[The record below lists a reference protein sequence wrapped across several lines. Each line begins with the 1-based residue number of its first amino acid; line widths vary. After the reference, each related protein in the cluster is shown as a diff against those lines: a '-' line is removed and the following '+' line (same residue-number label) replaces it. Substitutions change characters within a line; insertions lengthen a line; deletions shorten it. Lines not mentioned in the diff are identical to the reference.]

1 MSADVLAN
9 AGLQPV
15 TAGKYQEGIEKL
27 SQALKE
33 KPAPRW
39 LLERSKA
46 YMRTNDFDLALDD
59 AEHAL
64 HVAFQRANRDLMT
77 EAQIRRAITLFRM
90 GRFADA
96 DVCAFWATRLVDG
109 VKATEQDGQ
118 ESRVDDKG
126 DYTVTSSEVQASNQ
140 AAKGQGL
147 QEAMSRSKD
156 KSYWNQAFTWRIQSL
171 NSMEKTPVDS
181 PGRKVTVVKYPAP
194 KPPLEAAKSLPQ
206 SRVEELE
213 DSDEEKEAPKPK
225 IPRSV
230 LSGRPEDDATTW
242 EDVFKQFRAQH
253 IKDDVR
259 TDFYQSDSTI
269 NVSFFVKNVPADG
282 FKVEAGEQSVRIP
295 LGVGT
300 AKRFTNPRAQITM
313 SPVPSIPA
321 GAISMT
327 LYDKIQPT
335 ETQYTVKSMKI
346 ELVLKKAVPGKWP
359 MLRKEGTV
367 ALDKLDAF
375 VAKAKKVGHNDPSGL
390 ALDKSGGDEQA
401 WYKNVLEK
409 LRGADEISDA
419 KIPSAASTAQPAQA
433 SEPSQ
438 TRQPATAPAGKEM
451 TSTKAAGPA
460 YPTSSKSGP
469 KNWDALAVDD
479 DEEDKEDVNKFFQK
493 IYQAGDDDMK
503 RAMMKSYVES
513 NGTSLSTSW
522 DDAGRKDYK
531 TQPPEGV
538 EAKKW

>member
-9 AGLQPV
+9 TGLQLV
-15 TAGKYQEGIEKL
+15 AAAKYQDGIEKL

-46 YMRTNDFDLALDD
+46 YIRTNDFDLALAD

-109 VKATEQDGQ
+109 AKATEQDGQ
-118 ESRVDDKG
+118 EARVDDKG

-140 AAKGQGL
+140 AAKGHGL
-147 QEAMSRSKD
+147 QEAMTRSKD
-156 KSYWNQAFTWRIQSL
+156 KSYWNQAFTWRVQSL
-171 NSMEKTPVDS
+171 NNMESTPVDS

-194 KPPLEAAKSLPQ
+194 KPPSEAPKALPEQ
-206 SRVEELE
+206 RVEELE

-230 LSGRPEDDATTW
+230 LSGNPEDDATTW

-253 IKDDVR
+253 IKNDVR
-259 TDFYQSDSTI
+259 TDFYQSDSTV
-269 NVSFFVKNVPADG
+269 NASFFVKNVPADG

-295 LGVGT
+295 HLAHSLARQSLT
-300 AKRFTNPRAQITM
+300 HALQITM
-313 SPVPSIPA
+313 APVPGMPA
-321 GAISMT
+321 GAISMA
-327 LYDKIQPT
+327 LYDKIQPS
-335 ETQYTVKSMKI
+335 ETKHTVKSMKI

-359 MLRKEGTV
+359 MLRKEGGV
-367 ALDKLDAF
+367 ALDKLDSF
-375 VAKAKKVGHNDPSGL
+375 VAQAKKVGYNDPSAL
-390 ALDKSGGDEQA
+390 AQDMSGGDDQA
-401 WYKNVLEK
+401 WYQKVLEK
-409 LRGADEISDA
+409 LRGADETSDA
-419 KIPSAASTAQPAQA
+419 EITRPAAQPAQA
-433 SEPSQ
+433 SESSKTQ
-438 TRQPATAPAGKEM
+438 QPAAAPAGKES

-469 KNWDALAVDD
+469 KNWDTLALDD
-479 DEEDKEDVNKFFQK
+479 DDDEDKEDVNKFFQK
-493 IYQAGDDDMK
+493 IYQSGDDDMK